1 MRARLAL
8 QSAGVTV
15 ELREILLRD
24 KPRAF
29 LDTSASAT
37 VPALRLADRIID
49 ESLDVMV
56 WALEQHDPDQLLTMP
71 DVGWE
76 IISTNDGLFKSALDH
91 TKYAS
96 RYPDLNAETE
106 RQKASLILMD
116 LEARIDENPWLFG
129 TRATV
134 ADFAVLPFIRQFAN
148 IDREWF
154 NAQPWPNLRAWL
166 DRFLDSAAFDRIMQ
180 KYKPWSDGDPP
191 IWFGAS

>member
-8 QSAGVTV
+8 QSAGMTV

-24 KPRAF
+24 KPQAF

-37 VPALRLADRIID
+37 VPALRLSDRVID
-49 ESLDVMV
+49 ESLDIMV
-56 WALEQHDPDQLLTMP
+56 WALEQNDPDKLLAMP

-76 IISTNDGLFKSALDH
+76 IISTNDGAFKNALDH

-106 RQKASLILMD
+106 RQKASFILMD

-129 TRATV
+129 DTCDSCRFCGSAFHS
-134 ADFAVLPFIRQFAN
+134 AIREY
-148 IDREWF
+148 RS
-154 NAQPWPNLRAWL
+154 RVV
-166 DRFLDSAAFDRIMQ
+166 
-180 KYKPWSDGDPP
+180 
-191 IWFGAS
+191 